1 MPIPLSLIL
10 KFSILP
16 LITLILT
23 GCSNPTTESANPS
36 HVPLDSAL
44 NVLNMEM
51 TKVND
56 YRRQKETRLNAL
68 KKDLLTDSGHLNFK
82 IANELFEE
90 YKAYQSDSAFR
101 YATIMNRFAEDADA
115 PALRAK
121 ANVAFADYFISV
133 GFFKEASEMLDRT
146 ESHFLD
152 TEEKCNFY
160 NLHTRLYR
168 ALCSYVGGESSPLWS
183 TYNNLNRDYLDS
195 ILHTAPADSYIYA
208 YTQID
213 REQLDNKNDEKA
225 IADRKTLLNRY
236 AISDHEKAINY
247 SRLAHSHLDAGKRK
261 EAEYYLALSS
271 IADLHSNTTETTS
284 ASMLANMLH
293 EDGRNDAAYSY
304 IRMALDDA
312 TFFNTRLR
320 KYEISGYMPKIDQA
334 RYNWISGQVWRLAT
348 VIAIILGLLILSV
361 ILFLQLK
368 KRKRALEQT
377 NVELDNKTKE
387 ISKSHQQLAE
397 ANSLLNQTVE
407 QLRET
412 TEIKDRYIMQS
423 LYVNTTFINQV
434 EEKCKEVV
442 KAVKEKKYD
451 DLKFLPYKMGIKEER
466 QRIYRSFDEAF
477 LKLFPNFIEELNKLF
492 NEENRITITDGELPM
507 DVRIFALLRLG
518 IADPADVAAYLNLST
533 KTVYVYKTKMKSRSN
548 VGNNE
553 FEDRIKAIPKP

>member
-1 MPIPLSLIL
+1 FII
-10 KFSILP
+10 
-16 LITLILT
+16 LILT
-23 GCSNPTTESANPS
+23 GCSKQTSDSEYASNLSL
-36 HVPLDSAL
+36 VPLDSAL
-44 NVLNMEM
+44 NVLNVEM
-51 TKVND
+51 TKADD
-56 YRRQKETRLNAL
+56 YRRQKEIRLNAL
-68 KKDLLTDSGHLNFK
+68 KKDLRTDSGQINFK

-101 YATIMNRFAEDADA
+101 YATIMSRIAEDANA
-115 PALRAK
+115 PSLRAK

-133 GFFKEASEMLDRT
+133 GFFKEASEMLGRT
-146 ESHFLD
+146 DSRFLN

-195 ILHTAPADSYIYA
+195 ILHTAPTDSYIYA
-208 YTQID
+208 YTKID

-225 IADRKTLLNRY
+225 IADRKALLSRY
-236 AISDHEKAINY
+236 AISDHERAINY
-247 SRLAHSHLDAGKRK
+247 SRLAYSHLDAGKRK

-284 ASMLANMLH
+284 ATILANLLH
-293 EDGRNDAAYSY
+293 EEGRNDEAYPY
-304 IRMALDDA
+304 IQMALDDA

-334 RYNWISGQVWRLAT
+334 RYNWINGQIWKLAI
-348 VIAIILGLLILSV
+348 VIAIILGLLILAV

-368 KRKRALEQT
+368 KRKRVLEQT
-377 NVELDNKTKE
+377 NAELDNKTKE

-423 LYVNTTFINQV
+423 LYVNTAFVNQV

-492 NEENRITITDGELPM
+492 DAENQIMITDGELPM

-553 FEDRIKAIPKP
+553 FEDRVKAIPKP